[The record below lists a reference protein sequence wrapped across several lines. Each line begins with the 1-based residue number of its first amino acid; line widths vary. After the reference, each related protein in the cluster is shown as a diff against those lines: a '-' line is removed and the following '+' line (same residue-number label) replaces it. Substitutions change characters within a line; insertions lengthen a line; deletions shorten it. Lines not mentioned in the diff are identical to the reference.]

1 MKRIVQRILS
11 IALTMIVMLTS
22 VPVDIFAAQ
31 EIQSDVQENADETIT
46 QEIQL
51 SITKQPGNYVGAE
64 GSTASFK
71 IEAKGAGLKYQWQW
85 YDNGKWLNSEQ
96 TDAKTASLSVVLE
109 ARRSGRKYRC
119 IVSDSSGASVTS
131 KEVTMTI
138 GEILAI
144 TKQPENYV
152 GAEGST
158 ASFKIEAKG
167 AGLKYQWQW
176 YDNGKWL
183 NSEQTDAKTASLSVV
198 LEARRSGRKYRCIV
212 SDSSGAS
219 VTSKEVTM
227 TIGEKL
233 EITKQPENYVGVEGS
248 TANFKIEAKGTGLKY
263 QWQWY
268 TGSYWA
274 DSEQANGKTN
284 AMSIELT
291 KTRSGRKYRC
301 IVSDSSGASVTSKEV
316 TMTIGEKLEIT
327 KQPENYVGVEGSTA
341 NFKIEAK
348 GTGLKYQWQ
357 WYTGSYWAD
366 SEQANGKTN
375 A

>member
-1 MKRIVQRILS
+1 
-11 IALTMIVMLTS
+11 MIVMLTS

-51 SITKQPGNYVGAE
+51 SITKQPG
-64 GSTASFK
+64 
-71 IEAKGAGLKYQWQW
+71 
-85 YDNGKWLNSEQ
+85 
-96 TDAKTASLSVVLE
+96 
-109 ARRSGRKYRC
+109 
-119 IVSDSSGASVTS
+119 
-131 KEVTMTI
+131 
-138 GEILAI
+138 
-144 TKQPENYV
+144 NYV

-301 IVSDSSGASVTSKEV
+301 IVSDSTGASVTSKEV

-341 NFKIEAK
+341 TFKVEIGRAHV
-348 GTGLKYQWQ
+348 
-357 WYTGSYWAD
+357 
-366 SEQANGKTN
+366 
-375 A
+375 

>member
-158 ASFKIEAKG
+158 ASFKIEA
-167 AGLKYQWQW
+167 
-176 YDNGKWL
+176 
-183 NSEQTDAKTASLSVV
+183 
-198 LEARRSGRKYRCIV
+198 
-212 SDSSGAS
+212 
-219 VTSKEVTM
+219 
-227 TIGEKL
+227 
-233 EITKQPENYVGVEGS
+233 
-248 TANFKIEAKGTGLKY
+248 
-263 QWQWY
+263 
-268 TGSYWA
+268 
-274 DSEQANGKTN
+274 N
-284 AMSIELT
+284 AHV
-291 KTRSGRKYRC
+291 R
-301 IVSDSSGASVTSKEV
+301 
-316 TMTIGEKLEIT
+316 
-327 KQPENYVGVEGSTA
+327 
-341 NFKIEAK
+341 
-348 GTGLKYQWQ
+348 
-357 WYTGSYWAD
+357 
-366 SEQANGKTN
+366 
-375 A
+375 